1 MKPYIK
7 TATNTRTTM
16 EFLMTQN
23 LAGAMLNVNHALTS
37 IQPTLPRR
45 LGSKAAGRLNL
56 SIVGLGTQY
65 PPYELEANVL
75 DTLAKRHY
83 PKTSAYVCTSMY

>member
-1 MKPYIK
+1 
-7 TATNTRTTM
+7 
-16 EFLMTQN
+16 MTQN
-23 LAGAMLNVNHALTS
+23 LAGAMLNVNHAFTS
-37 IQPTLPRR
+37 MQPKLPRR
-45 LGSKAAGRLNL
+45 TGSNGAGRLDL

-83 PKTSAYVCTSMY
+83 PETPA

>member
-1 MKPYIK
+1 
-7 TATNTRTTM
+7 M

-23 LAGAMLNVNHALTS
+23 LAGAMLNVNHAFTS
-37 IQPTLPRR
+37 MQPKLPRR
-45 LGSKAAGRLNL
+45 TGSNGAGRLDL

-83 PKTSAYVCTSMY
+83 PETPA